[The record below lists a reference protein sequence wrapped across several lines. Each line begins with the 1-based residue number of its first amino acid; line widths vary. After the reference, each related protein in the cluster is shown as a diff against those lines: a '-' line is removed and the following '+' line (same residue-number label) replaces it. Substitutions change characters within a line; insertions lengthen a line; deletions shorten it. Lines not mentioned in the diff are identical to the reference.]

1 MPLNKMIFF
10 HSEDEMHTIYTK
22 NPTNQIILMTLDEL
36 PQFFLLNQ
44 KMRFYILPS
53 EAMILSENI

>member
-1 MPLNKMIFF
+1 MIFF

-44 KMRFYILPS
+44 KMRFDETIYILPS